1 MTRIV
6 TRIAIT
12 YKPQA
17 LVVEFKKAED
27 DNNKFHKKISF
38 RKIDEGMDH
47 ERLASLL
54 IDKYPELFE
63 TVPRDTIEKMLKRL
77 LDWKDDPRTFALNP
91 EESTETDLNKV
102 SDEELIQ
109 VKKTMDD
116 VYSSN
121 RIFPSDQRYEYDR
134 RVDYFPESDSSW
146 D

>member
-1 MTRIV
+1 MTKIV

-27 DNNKFHKKISF
+27 DNNIFHKKISF

-54 IDKYPELFE
+54 IEKYPELFE
-63 TVPRDTIEKMLKRL
+63 TVPRNTIEKMLKRL

-102 SDEELIQ
+102 SDEELIE

-121 RIFPSDQRYEYDR
+121 RISPSDQRYEYDR